1 MFLFLQITTMAM
13 LVGFLSHPDPDSLK
27 DRLRTT
33 LEEHYSMEQPNMV
46 TFITDLFMINLKESY
61 SS

>member
-1 MFLFLQITTMAM
+1 MAM
-13 LVGFLSHPDPDSLK
+13 LVGFLSHPDPESLK
-27 DRLRTT
+27 DRLRAT